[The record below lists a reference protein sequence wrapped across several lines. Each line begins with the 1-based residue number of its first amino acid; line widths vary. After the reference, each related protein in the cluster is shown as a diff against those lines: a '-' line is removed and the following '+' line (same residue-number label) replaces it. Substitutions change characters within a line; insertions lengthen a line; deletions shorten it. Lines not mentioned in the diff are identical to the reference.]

1 MEIMGKCS
9 GRQACVFK
17 DFQCYFLFCYVL
29 LVKLKTKNGQ
39 FFLELILSYEGM
51 NEYFL
56 GGKYMFR
63 TNPTKKCEMVSV
75 ICLNCQKKAVLRV
88 EFALNFLLKKCL
100 FIDLY

>member
-56 GGKYMFR
+56 GG
-63 TNPTKKCEMVSV
+63 N
-75 ICLNCQKKAVLRV
+75 ICLGQTP
-88 EFALNFLLKKCL
+88 LKNVKWSQL
-100 FIDLY
+100 FV